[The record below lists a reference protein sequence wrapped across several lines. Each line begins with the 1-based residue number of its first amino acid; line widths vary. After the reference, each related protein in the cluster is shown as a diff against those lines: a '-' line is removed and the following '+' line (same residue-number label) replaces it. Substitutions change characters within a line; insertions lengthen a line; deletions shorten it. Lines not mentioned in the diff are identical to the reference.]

1 MYYMKMKP
9 TNALQR
15 IKDRL
20 LWCIVAVSSYIP
32 LGHGGQEEEE
42 EEKRGR
48 VLLFASI
55 QHILRELSI

>member
-32 LGHGGQEEEE
+32 LGPGGQEEEE
-42 EEKRGR
+42 KRGK